1 MKVLVQP
8 ARIGRRLVLT
18 GASTLAL
25 SGCFGS
31 FGASRWLWGWNDQMS
46 GSKWV
51 KWLVFFGLCIIPVYE
66 LFVIADTLV
75 LNSVEFWTGSNPVK
89 SAADGRTITR
99 VATADP
105 NTLRLEV
112 RRAGRIEHVVYCQ
125 RRDDGSLQLSDASGR
140 VLSIVQEQADGSL
153 EVRGAD
159 QLVLARLDRSASER
173 AYTLVEQGQPAHVVV
188 DRELGGRA
196 VQIARLRGT
205 PTALPELL

>member
-31 FGASRWLWGWNDQMS
+31 FGASRWLWGWNDEMS
-46 GSKWV
+46 GSKWI

-66 LFVIADTLV
+66 LFVIADALV
-75 LNSVEFWTGSNPVK
+75 INSVEFWTGSNPVK
-89 SAADGRTITR
+89 GATDGRTITR

-105 NTLRLEV
+105 NTLRIEV
-112 RRAGRIEHVVYCQ
+112 RRSGRIEHVIYCQ
-125 RRDDGSLQLSDASGR
+125 RRSDGSLQLSDASGK
-140 VLSIVQEQADGSL
+140 VLSLVQEQGDGSL

-159 QLVLARLDRSASER
+159 QTVLARLDRAASER
-173 AYTLVEQGQPAHVVV
+173 AYSLVEQGQPAHVVV

-196 VQIARLRGT
+196 VQIARLRGV
-205 PTALPELL
+205 PAALPELL